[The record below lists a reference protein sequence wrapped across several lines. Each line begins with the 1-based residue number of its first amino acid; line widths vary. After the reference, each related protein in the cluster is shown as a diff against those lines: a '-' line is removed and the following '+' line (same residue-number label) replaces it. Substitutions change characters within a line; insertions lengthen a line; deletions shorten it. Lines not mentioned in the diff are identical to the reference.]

1 MSSNKRPL
9 FQFSNKYWR
18 SYPWWLQLIL
28 YILMI
33 FTLASFFMFI
43 SIILVSKYTGVDST
57 QLTYITAKS
66 PQRLIDGA
74 LIAQVVVTIGVFLL
88 PALLFSYLMTP
99 RPKEFLG
106 LRKPGKSI
114 HWLLVVLLL
123 TSAMPLFLALAD
135 LFKGIDLGPS
145 AKAMEEQTNNMM
157 AAFLKMNSP
166 IDFLKVFTCL
176 AILPAIGEEMTFR
189 GILMRFAAK
198 RTRSMVFPIIIS
210 AAMFAA
216 MHGNISGL
224 PSIFLAGVLLA
235 VIYYLTG
242 SLWCSMLGHLI
253 NNGLQII
260 IIYLAKDNTSLKSTM
275 ENNSLPPYITFIS
288 ALVFGVSLWLLIKN
302 RTPLPK
308 TWTNDYEPDEMPENS
323 F

>member
-1 MSSNKRPL
+1 M
-9 FQFSNKYWR
+9 FSKYWR

-28 YILMI
+28 FVLMI
-33 FTLASFFMFI
+33 FTMAFFFIAI
-43 SIILVSKYTGVDST
+43 SILLVSKYTGIDSAM
-57 QLTYITAKS
+57 LTNITEKS
-66 PQRLIDGA
+66 PQRFIDGA
-74 LIAQVVVTIGVFLL
+74 LMVQVLVSIGVFLL
-88 PALLFSYLMTP
+88 PAMVFSYLVTP
-99 RPKEFLG
+99 RPRQYLG

-114 HWLLVVLLL
+114 HWLLVIVLLV
-123 TSAMPLFLALAD
+123 SAMPLFLELAT
-135 LFKGIDLGPS
+135 LIKNIDFGPA
-145 AKAMEEQTNNMM
+145 AKAMDEQTNKTMN
-157 AAFLKMNSP
+157 AFLKMNSP
-166 IDFLKVFTCL
+166 LDFVKVFLAL

-198 RTRSMVFPIIIS
+198 RSKRMFFPVIIS

-242 SLWCSMLGHLI
+242 SLWCSILGHLI

-260 IIYLAKDNTSLKSTM
+260 IIYFSNSNAALKAGV
-275 ENNSLPPYITFIS
+275 ENNSLPPAVTITC
-288 ALVFGVSLWLLIKN
+288 ALIFGIALWLLIKH

-308 TWTNDYEPDEMPENS
+308 NWTDDYAEGEVPENS

>member
-1 MSSNKRPL
+1 
-9 FQFSNKYWR
+9 
-18 SYPWWLQLIL
+18 
-28 YILMI
+28 MI

-57 QLTYITAKS
+57 QLVYITAKS

-74 LIAQVVVTIGVFLL
+74 LIAQVIVTMGVFLL
-88 PALLFSYLMTP
+88 PAMLFSYVMTP
-99 RPKEFLG
+99 RPRQFLG
-106 LRKPGKSI
+106 LRKPGKPI
-114 HWLLVVLLL
+114 HWILVVLLF

-135 LFKGIDLGPS
+135 LFKGVDLGPT
-145 AKAMEEQTNNMM
+145 AKAMDEQTNNML

-198 RTRSMVFPIIIS
+198 RTKNMAFPIIIS

-260 IIYLAKDNTSLKSTM
+260 IVYFSKDNTTAKAAM
-275 ENNSLPPYITFIS
+275 DNNSLPAYITFIS
-288 ALVFGVSLWLLIKN
+288 AFVFGVSLWLLIKN

-308 TWTNDYEPDEMPENS
+308 NWTNDYEPDEMPENS